1 MKDAKTL
8 WNLFCE
14 VIQWVGAENVV
25 HIVTNNAAN
34 YVVAGRLIHE
44 KYGTIFWSPCAAHC
58 LNLLLKDVANLP
70 YVANLASK
78 ASKIIIF
85 VYNHMVLLSWLR
97 KREGWKQVVRP
108 RGTRFATTFI
118 TLESIYDHKQD
129 FQALVVHKHF
139 TSHKLSKTVVGQTVS
154 ATIFDQNFWNDCFV
168 IAKLVA
174 PIICLLQNVDGDE
187 KPSLG
192 SVY

>member
-118 TLESIYDHKQD
+118 TLI
-129 FQALVVHKHF
+129 
-139 TSHKLSKTVVGQTVS
+139 GCC
-154 ATIFDQNFWNDCFV
+154 IW
-168 IAKLVA
+168 
-174 PIICLLQNVDGDE
+174 
-187 KPSLG
+187 
-192 SVY
+192 